1 MMAEGF
7 NLGDTVC
14 LRSGG
19 PVMTINE
26 KGQGGS
32 LVCVWFAGD
41 EVKHHTFRPEALEA
55 KAVASVDGENAAA
68 AGA

>member
-1 MMAEGF
+1 MTETF
-7 NLGDTVC
+7 NLGDTVR

-26 KGQGGS
+26 KAQGGGG

-41 EVKHHTFRPEALEA
+41 DVRHHAFKPEALER
-55 KAVASVDGENAAA
+55 AARTADAEA
-68 AGA
+68 APTADH